1 MDHRPFS
8 AEEIAD
14 SFWAASPDPS
24 PAINRSSSEWLFEKF
39 LEEATASSPAEFSSP
54 DRNGV
59 AVAAASASVVGSN
72 FVVGSG
78 DLGRGADGD
87 VVEVKATA
95 ARPPY
100 DQPAADG
107 SVDYQAFLKQKLD
120 MFCAAVAMSRIRLPS
135 ELKFQNRE
143 LQNSALGCAY
153 LGSVVNSRDAASAAD
168 SRSPISDATLIG
180 SQATVKGTIVIPIC
194 TDHGGVPALSTMQN
208 SVVQAKPATSS
219 SSREQSDDDDELEG
233 EAETNENAGPTDIK
247 RVRRMIS
254 NRESARRSRRRKQT
268 HLSELEGQVSQLR
281 IENSSL
287 LKRLTDI
294 NQKFSVAAV
303 DNRILK
309 ADVETL
315 RAKVKMA
322 EETVKRVTG
331 VSHLYPIN
339 SDTSSI
345 SLPFT
350 GSPSDASASLQDDMN
365 QFFHV
370 SPHDQRTNNGLPET
384 GTRLASGKIAGSVS
398 VHRVDNLEH
407 LQKQIFGGPSSPLQW
422 DTASWDAESSISN
435 SKK

>member
-24 PAINRSSSEWLFEKF
+24 LAINRSSSEWLFEKF

-78 DLGRGADGD
+78 DLGRGADRD

-120 MFCAAVAMSRIRLPS
+120 MFCAAVAMSR
-135 ELKFQNRE
+135 
-143 LQNSALGCAY
+143 
-153 LGSVVNSRDAASAAD
+153 GSVVNSHDAASAAD

-180 SQATVKGTIVIPIC
+180 SQATVKAG

-219 SSREQSDDDDELEG
+219 SSREQSDDDDEFEG